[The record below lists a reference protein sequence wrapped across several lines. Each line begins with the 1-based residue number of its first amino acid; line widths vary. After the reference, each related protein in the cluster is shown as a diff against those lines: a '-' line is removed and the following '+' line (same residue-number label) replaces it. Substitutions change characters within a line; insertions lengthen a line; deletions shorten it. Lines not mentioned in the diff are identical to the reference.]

1 MPRYDV
7 FAGRIEGNYLLDV
20 QSDLLDNFK
29 TRVVVPL
36 LPIAAVP
43 PPMRKLHPTFEI
55 NGRKLVMATHLIATV
70 PASELG
76 ESRLNLTKHHDDIV
90 AALDMLLQGF

>member
-7 FAGRIEGNYLLDV
+7 FAGRTEGNYVLDV

-29 TRVVVPL
+29 TRIVVPL
-36 LPIAAVP
+36 LPVASVP
-43 PPMRKLHPTFEI
+43 PPMRKLHPIFEI

-90 AALDMLLQGF
+90 AALDMLFQGF